1 MPNRKSALTRGP
13 KVTTQPVTTGNE
25 QTMGKISP
33 DRVAMER
40 LSPGVYRSASGG
52 LVSGQGRPIQRQP
65 QAPMQQPPGMALQV
79 PAEEARQA
87 IELIGRGGQ
96 GGFNNVDDMVNRYPP
111 GSMESPIRF
120 TPGFGPGQP
129 NMPMDKMYRE
139 FPMYQ
144 WNGMPQMPQP
154 SANMGGQYRLSP
166 GMYGSREQAMQQYND
181 QLRQRE
187 LSAVPQYNKR

>member
-1 MPNRKSALTRGP
+1 MQNRKTALNKDPR
-13 KVTTQPVTTGNE
+13 VRTQPVTTGNE
-25 QTMGKISP
+25 QAKGKISP

-52 LVSGQGRPIQRQP
+52 LVSGQGRPIERQPQASMQQP
-65 QAPMQQPPGMALQV
+65 QAPMPNMQNPWRAP
-79 PAEEARQA
+79 
-87 IELIGRGGQ
+87 
-96 GGFNNVDDMVNRYPP
+96 VDDMVGRYAP
-111 GSMESPIRF
+111 GSIQSPIGF
-120 TPGFGPGQP
+120 VPGFGPGQP

-139 FPMYQ
+139 LPMYQ

-166 GMYGSREQAMQQYND
+166 GVYGSREQAMQQYND
-181 QLRQRE
+181 QLRQTD